1 MYLYRSIRFGGWR
14 QTVVAAVLLTI
25 AVISGC
31 RSSSQSKNTNAA
43 ANVPMRQVTDDLG
56 RNVLVPTKIN
66 RAISL
71 APSLTENIF
80 AVGAGDRLVGVTT
93 FCNFPE
99 EAKSIAKIGDTMNPN
114 MESIIALRPDVV
126 FVSTASQIEAFMKT
140 LEANGIAVYVTNPGG
155 PVDVIRNLSD
165 FAKLFGTEDVSER
178 LISSLT
184 ERINVVTSTVGLV
197 KDRKE
202 EGFRNPFRP
211 IKAFVQIS
219 KEPLFTIGNASFLNE
234 WLYMAGASSVTANVA
249 TAYPKLSK
257 ETAVGLDPEVIF
269 LSDSEDNQEPNDAFK
284 NSPAVKNGR
293 VYKIN
298 ADIISRPGP
307 RLVDALEQI
316 AKDLHPEKFSK

>member
-1 MYLYRSIRFGGWR
+1 LYLYRSIRFGGWR

-56 RNVLVPTKIN
+56 RSVLVPTKIN

-126 FVSTASQIEAFMKT
+126 FVSTASQIEMFMKT
-140 LEANGIAVYVTNPGG
+140 LEANGIAVYVSNPTSLEGVFKDLKRFG
-155 PVDVIRNLSD
+155 E
-165 FAKLFGTEDVSER
+165 LFGNQDIAENLVTDLKRRVEEARCIDVRACAAVATFGKKVEPR
-178 LISSLT
+178 T
-184 ERINVVTSTVGLV
+184 RV
-197 KDRKE
+197 
-202 EGFRNPFRP
+202 
-211 IKAFVQIS
+211 FVQIS
-219 KEPLFTIGNASFLNE
+219 KEPLFTIGKQSFLTDLIGMMYAE
-234 WLYMAGASSVTANVA
+234 SVTMNVES
-249 TAYPKLSK
+249 AYPKLSK
-257 ETAVGLDPEVIF
+257 ENASAL
-269 LSDSEDNQEPNDAFK
+269 K

-293 VYKIN
+293 IYKVN
-298 ADIISRPGP
+298 ADLLSRPGP

-316 AKDLHPEKFSK
+316 AKDLHPEKLPK